1 MKKIYHYEN
10 LSGAGLVTGRAVRL
24 IRDSDGLE
32 VDCTEIGATGKYL
45 AEMTGYG
52 IYSVFDVTNGSP
64 GVDLD
69 QKMDFF
75 SSQTIAQQI
84 TFPGDHSLFLDGDAE
99 FRGIEISDIDGLGSA
114 IEDKEPKINPAGN
127 ARYAWFGNKAFRA
140 IEENDLP
147 SGLLHSEILTQNM
160 TSEYYGLPGAAK
172 TGNVE
177 IKIIEIEKGKAYS
190 VTAKTG
196 GTEYIHSDGGAY
208 QRIVKAY
215 PSSVDGDMMSRF
227 LSAVV
232 ATAGNP
238 SGVAIVRN
246 FNASTFAV
254 KRSPSEVKFSY
265 LGTALYIEFG
275 LWENNDMY
283 NGAFFMG
290 TVING

>member
-84 TFPGDHSLFLDGDAE
+84 TFPGNSSLFLDGDEA
-99 FRGIEISDIDGLGSA
+99 FRAIAISDVTGLGSA
-114 IEDKEPKINPAGN
+114 ITGKEPVISAAGN
-127 ARYAWFGNKAFRA
+127 AKHTWFGNKTFRA
-140 IEENDLP
+140 IAEDDLP
-147 SGLLHSEILTQNM
+147 SGLLHREVKTQTM
-160 TSEYYGLPGAAK
+160 TCVYYGLPGTEK
-172 TGNVE
+172 SGNIE
-177 IKIIEIEKGKAYS
+177 LKIVEIEKNKAYS
-190 VTAKTG
+190 VSAKTG
-196 GTEYIHSDGGAY
+196 GTEYVHTDGGAY
-208 QRIVKAY
+208 PRIIKAY
-215 PSSVDGDMMSRF
+215 PSSVSGDITSRF
-227 LSAVV
+227 LDAVV

-238 SGVAIVRN
+238 SGISIVNN
-246 FNASTFAV
+246 FNGSTFTL
-254 KRSPSEVKFSY
+254 KKNTSEFKLSY
-265 LGTALYIEFG
+265 LGTALSIECG
-275 LWENNDMY
+275 LWENNDFY
-283 NGAFFMG
+283 HGIFCMG
-290 TVING
+290 MVING